1 MTWGRCQGLAWVL
14 RLGFLAL
21 TITGCLDESKY
32 RDDDGGG
39 FAEIAAE
46 IADDTVDWLH
56 EDLAGAD
63 TTEILDGL
71 LPETDGEL
79 EDVDVGDTEP
89 NEAGPTDA
97 TEAEDLGE
105 IVDVGIPERS
115 CETMF
120 VYRDEA
126 TPYRVSVAGE
136 WNDWALQDMAQQ
148 PTATGGGSEWTL
160 ALPLDVGVHAYRVV
174 VQATAGGES
183 AWILDPANPYRK
195 WHGELENS
203 GARVGDCHVPLLI
216 TEPME
221 APLLVAGSALAKGR
235 FRFLRAAGGPDP
247 DVDSA
252 IVTLSRNGVDVALDD
267 PALTLSDEGVLG
279 VELSALEPGK
289 YTLLAR
295 IADLDGAATEPA
307 RAVFWVEDET
317 FDWRDT
323 PLYMIMIDRF
333 RDGAPD
339 NNPEPTPGAE
349 PSTDWYGGDLQGVT
363 QAIEDGVFESLG
375 VRALWISPWNLNP
388 AGAHLA
394 GDGLHGMTG
403 YHGYWPIDSRAV
415 DPRFG
420 GDEALDAM
428 IRAAHARGIRVMMD
442 LVLNHVHEQHPAFLA
457 HPEWFNTGCLCGQES
472 CDWTEHR
479 LDCLFATYMPD
490 IDWRVTA
497 AADAFIDDAL
507 YWLERFDVDGFRVD
521 AVKHVPDLAVA
532 NLSTRISEGFER
544 AGTEVFLLG
553 ETAMGWGG
561 HDVADSLNDYETI
574 SRYIGPNL
582 LNGQFDFVLYH
593 AVATKTW
600 AYDEFDAAM
609 AHPDYWL
616 QQSLLHYPADA
627 IMTPYIGSH
636 DTARFVTSATYRGQD
651 EAHAQDLA
659 HHSYAPLPGAPTDRE
674 PYERMRTALTWLL
687 TIPGLPL
694 LYYGD
699 EYGQFGGHDPDNRRW
714 WRPEAERSEWET
726 WLYESIARLG
736 TLRASLPAL
745 RRGDYLSLKASG
757 SFLAFARRLGD
768 DLVVVALNHSDAP
781 VSERVVLPQSYV
793 TGPEG
798 SVENRLVESDG
809 ASLDTEGLLIS
820 LPARG
825 VGVYVP

>member
-1 MTWGRCQGLAWVL
+1 MTARRSLGPVWFLGVALLTLGLN
-14 RLGFLAL
+14 
-21 TITGCLDESKY
+21 GCLDESKY
-32 RDDDGGG
+32 QDDDGAGALPEVVADAADWDDADPGG
-39 FAEIAAE
+39 IDQLEPSE
-46 IADDTVDWLH
+46 DVLLETG
-56 EDLAGAD
+56 EDLSDEDPGDSESDELASED
-63 TTEILDGL
+63 VTELDGA
-71 LPETDGEL
+71 EEL
-79 EDVDVGDTEP
+79 VAP
-89 NEAGPTDA
+89 A
-97 TEAEDLGE
+97 
-105 IVDVGIPERS
+105 IPERS
-115 CETMF
+115 CETTF
-120 VYRDEA
+120 VYHDEA
-126 TPYRVSVAGE
+126 LPYRVSVAGE
-136 WNDWALQDMAQQ
+136 WNDWALQDMALV
-148 PTATGGGSEWTL
+148 PGSRVGGSEWSL
-160 ALPLDVGVHAYRVV
+160 ALPLAVGVHAYRIV
-174 VQATAGGES
+174 VQATAGGDS
-183 AWILDPANPYRK
+183 AWLLDPENPYRK

-221 APLLVAGSALAKGR
+221 APALVEGLALAQAR

-247 DVDSA
+247 DPASVAFS
-252 IVTLSRNGVDVALDD
+252 LSRNGLDQALDD
-267 PALTLSDEGVLG
+267 PASTLSEGG
-279 VELSALEPGK
+279 VFGLELSALEPGK
-289 YTLLAR
+289 YTLLASA
-295 IADLDGAATEPA
+295 ADLDGVPTEPA
-307 RAVFWVEDET
+307 RAVFWVEEET

-323 PLYMIMIDRF
+323 PLYMVMIDRF
-333 RDGAPD
+333 RDGEPA
-339 NNPEPTPGAE
+339 NNATPTPGAE

-363 QAIEDGVFESLG
+363 QAIEEGVFEALG
-375 VRALWISPWNLNP
+375 VRALWISPWNVNP

-403 YHGYWPIDSRAV
+403 YHGYWPIDSRGV

-457 HPEWFNTGCLCGQES
+457 HPDWFNTGCLCGQEG
-472 CDWTEHR
+472 CGWTEHR
-479 LDCLFATYMPD
+479 LDCLFAPYMPD

-507 YWLERFDVDGFRVD
+507 YWLDRFDLDGFRVD

-532 NLSTRISEGFER
+532 NLSTRISEGYER

-561 HDVADSLNDYETI
+561 HDVADSLDDYETI
-574 SRYIGPNL
+574 SRYIGPNM

-593 AVATKTW
+593 AVATKVW
-600 AYDEFDAAM
+600 AYDDFDAAL

-651 EAHAQDLA
+651 EAHAQDIA
-659 HHSYAPLPGAPTDRE
+659 HHSYPPLPEAPTDRE

-714 WRPEAERSEWET
+714 WRPEADRSEWET
-726 WLYESIARLG
+726 WLYGSIARLG

-745 RRGDYLSLKASG
+745 RRGEYLSLKANG
-757 SFLAFARRLGD
+757 SFLAYARRLGD
-768 DLVVVALNHSDAP
+768 DLVVVALNHSNDP
-781 VSERVVLPQSYV
+781 VSEQVTLPQNYV

-798 SVENRLVESDG
+798 PVENHLVAADG
-809 ASLDTEGLLIS
+809 ASLDPEGLLIS
-820 LPARG
+820 LPGRG